1 MHVDYTQQPP
11 QDWMVTNL
19 RVYERGGTRVS
30 VCVCVCVCVEERGA
44 AFKGMWTQS
53 VGLLS
58 KFHIPS
64 VVEVVTENRQVED
77 EEADMSGL
85 ET

>member
-1 MHVDYTQQPP
+1 M
-11 QDWMVTNL
+11 
-19 RVYERGGTRVS
+19 
-30 VCVCVCVCVEERGA
+30 CVWVCVCVEERGA

-58 KFHIPS
+58 KFRIPS

>member
-1 MHVDYTQQPP
+1 MC
-11 QDWMVTNL
+11 
-19 RVYERGGTRVS
+19 

-44 AFKGMWTQS
+44 AFQGMWTQS
-53 VGLLS
+53 LGLLS
-58 KFHIPS
+58 KFRFPS
-64 VVEVVTENRQVED
+64 IVEVVTENRQVED

>member
-1 MHVDYTQQPP
+1 MC
-11 QDWMVTNL
+11 
-19 RVYERGGTRVS
+19 
-30 VCVCVCVCVEERGA
+30 VCVCVCVCGEERGA